1 MGLNC
6 QLTLDGWVEA
16 NLLSNLQSKLF
27 FFMPVAFI
35 RLFVPFNTV
44 YGQLMQLY
52 KYRKHLDYFD
62 YFLKGWLIVTGGS
75 IIFIVMVF
83 LLQKRNI
90 IFHIKRGL
98 KRELKTRPYLFEPK
112 TMVIYDRR
120 ITVKYKDYARD
131 IAVSHLVENN
141 KKYYLFTED
150 YQVIDV
156 IPHYLFK
163 SASEQKLFLEILNM
177 SVEYPSKNILYRGLY

>member
-16 NLLSNLQSKLF
+16 NLLSNLKSKLF
-27 FFMPVAFI
+27 FFMHVAFI

-75 IIFIVMVF
+75 IIFIVMVRKIQR
-83 LLQKRNI
+83 LCKR
-90 IFHIKRGL
+90 
-98 KRELKTRPYLFEPK
+98 Y
-112 TMVIYDRR
+112 
-120 ITVKYKDYARD
+120 
-131 IAVSHLVENN
+131 SC
-141 KKYYLFTED
+141 
-150 YQVIDV
+150 
-156 IPHYLFK
+156 
-163 SASEQKLFLEILNM
+163 
-177 SVEYPSKNILYRGLY
+177 

>member
-16 NLLSNLQSKLF
+16 NLLSNLKSKLF
-27 FFMPVAFI
+27 FFMHVAFI

-75 IIFIVMVF
+75 SY
-83 LLQKRNI
+83 
-90 IFHIKRGL
+90 GL
-98 KRELKTRPYLFEPK
+98 SATK
-112 TMVIYDRR
+112 
-120 ITVKYKDYARD
+120 
-131 IAVSHLVENN
+131 
-141 KKYYLFTED
+141 KKY
-150 YQVIDV
+150 
-156 IPHYLFK
+156 
-163 SASEQKLFLEILNM
+163 
-177 SVEYPSKNILYRGLY
+177 NISHKKRVKA